1 MSHQQIV
8 KALRDIRPGAEWTL
22 SGDNYSDIEW
32 LDAKQKKPTVK
43 EIEEAIANPIPE
55 PELTVA
61 EKLAL
66 VGLDLDDLK
75 AALGI

>member
-1 MSHQQIV
+1 MSHQLLV
-8 KALRDIRPGAEWTL
+8 KALRDIRPEAQWTL
-22 SGDNYSDIEW
+22 SGDDYSAIEW
-32 LDAKQKKPTVK
+32 LDDEQKKPTIK
-43 EIEEAIANPIPE
+43 EIEEAIANPLPE